1 MKFPSAPAWGQANCK
16 GGGDVSNL
24 AGAEEAQREDARSGV
39 IAERRPR
46 RSKRLPKP
54 NAKYYGP
61 QWDN

>member
-1 MKFPSAPAWGQANCK
+1 VLVAEYVVTATFSICYCLV
-16 GGGDVSNL
+16 VSNL
-24 AGAEEAQREDARSGV
+24 AGAEEAQKEDARSGA
-39 IAERRPR
+39 IAERRLR

>member
-1 MKFPSAPAWGQANCK
+1 MN
-16 GGGDVSNL
+16 VSNL
-24 AGAEEAQREDARSGV
+24 AGADEAQKEDAQSGA

-61 QWDN
+61 